1 MALLIL
7 GAISGCSN
15 PRNIVDV
22 VGQLLNVKISALD
35 SDQVG
40 FTPFR
45 SVSEEEGAGTI
56 CSRCRRCSVF
66 WYSGWAMPPTLAH
79 ISLLCRRAAASCD
92 FGTQAIIQTKRNYA
106 LGSNSCIGP
115 TRILEGF
122 LTPLAGDTSFL
133 WGWRYSIRLRLSCEI
148 DSTATD
154 RVTVPACDTGTVA
167 THYQFSR

>member
-1 MALLIL
+1 MALVIV

-66 WYSGWAMPPTLAH
+66 WFSGWA
-79 ISLLCRRAAASCD
+79 
-92 FGTQAIIQTKRNYA
+92 N
-106 LGSNSCIGP
+106 
-115 TRILEGF
+115 
-122 LTPLAGDTSFL
+122 
-133 WGWRYSIRLRLSCEI
+133 
-148 DSTATD
+148 ATD
-154 RVTVPACDTGTVA
+154 TR
-167 THYQFSR
+167 

>member
-1 MALLIL
+1 MALVIL
-7 GAISGCSN
+7 GAVSGCSN

-40 FTPFR
+40 FTLFR

-79 ISLLCRRAAASCD
+79 ISLLCLRAVASCD
-92 FGTQAIIQTKRNYA
+92 CEDSSDH
-106 LGSNSCIGP
+106 SNQKELCIGKQFMHWAYKNLGGISDSVSRRHVVP
-115 TRILEGF
+115 VGVEIFYKVTTF
-122 LTPLAGDTSFL
+122 LRD
-133 WGWRYSIRLRLSCEI
+133 
-148 DSTATD
+148 
-154 RVTVPACDTGTVA
+154 
-167 THYQFSR
+167 